1 MPITSTPTAV
11 ARSSSAIARS
21 SAAPRATTLAAALL
35 AIAFAAALAF
45 VAPARADDAL
55 PAPSPAL
62 SPEEVVEIVI
72 DALRTNEGTADDAG
86 IRTVWRFASPGNR
99 ASTGPLPRFARMIK
113 RGFPD
118 MLAHESS
125 RFDEMR
131 VVDDKALQAVWLTLP
146 SGNEVGYAFQLGRQE
161 GGEYDGMWM
170 TEAVLPL
177 GEGARSGTR
186 I

>member
-1 MPITSTPTAV
+1 MRRTASTPTAAV
-11 ARSSSAIARS
+11 ARA
-21 SAAPRATTLAAALL
+21 SAAPYGAPFAAALL
-35 AIAFAAALAF
+35 AIVLAAALAI

-55 PAPSPAL
+55 PAPSPEL
-62 SPEEVVEIVI
+62 SPEDVVEIVI
-72 DALRTNEGTADDAG
+72 DALRTNEGTDDDAG

-99 ASTGPLPRFARMIK
+99 ASTGPLPRFTRMIK
-113 RGFPD
+113 RGFPA

-146 SGNEVGYAFQLGRQE
+146 SGSEVGYAFQLGRQE

-177 GEGARSGTR
+177 GRGARSGTR